1 MCGRYVQVSTV
12 ETIEKRF
19 NVSGEQL
26 ELHPQYNLGSG
37 NFAPIILDRDKHQI
51 AIGQF
56 GLSPSWSK
64 KRMFLFN
71 ARSEGDANKEND
83 PNYTGGKGIISKPA
97 FRNSI
102 RSKRCL
108 IIADAF
114 IEGSSTEKLNNPF
127 LVYLRNHQR
136 PFAFAGIYVDWTDP
150 SSGEIITTFSIITT
164 VTNDLLAKIPHHRS
178 PVILRKKH
186 EGLWLNTNS
195 PLTDITR
202 LLQPYPAEEMNAYP
216 ISANIKNPKAEGREL
231 IDAIGERLEKEE
243 NITFTK
249 HNKLFG
255 MAHSPGIESRNTDEE
270 KNKSN

>member
-19 NVSGEQL
+19 NVSGDQL
-26 ELHPQYNLGSG
+26 ELHPQYNVSPG
-37 NFAPIILDRDKHQI
+37 NFAPIILDKDKHTI
-51 AIGQF
+51 SMGQF
-56 GLSPSWSK
+56 GFSPSWAK
-64 KRMFLFN
+64 KQMYLFN
-71 ARSEGDANKEND
+71 ARSEGDSNKENN
-83 PNYTGGKGIISKPA
+83 PEYTGGKGIILKPA

-102 RSKRCL
+102 RNKRCL

-114 IEGSSTEKLNNPF
+114 IEGTTTEKLSKPY
-127 LVYLRNHQR
+127 LVYLRDHQR
-136 PFAFAGIYVDWTDP
+136 PFAFAGIYEDWTEP
-150 SSGEIITTFSIITT
+150 SSGEIITTYSIITT
-164 VTNDLLAKIPHHRS
+164 VTNSLLAQLPHHRS

-186 EGLWLNTNS
+186 EGLWLNTKT

-216 ISANIKNPKAEGREL
+216 ISSAIKKPSAEGREL
-231 IDAIGERLEKEE
+231 IEAIGERIAPEK

-255 MAHSPGIESRNTDEE
+255 MGHSPGRERRLDDEK
-270 KNKSN
+270 KNKPS